1 MTATRLSLFLLG
13 FSGVVAAH
21 PPPEATSACA
31 NLQRGSSCVLKL
43 GHSTLG
49 GQCQAPALS
58 AQLVCVPENRL
69 AFNTTKNYQHQGNGS
84 ERRVM
89 ANHGE
94 FQSRSGYQRRRA
106 VRKHTTNQSQQPLQT
121 IAADSAPI
129 ASSRVSITL
138 EGDYRVLRANGVAA
152 HTTGAFPNRGNPH
165 RIREQNYVYRIPANP
180 ELSGKIT
187 PLGLHNFGLAV
198 NGVPFDPG
206 AAEWFLGDRN
216 GDWQYEALSGA
227 VPLGVDENHAHVQPS
242 GAYHYHGL
250 PTGLLS
256 ELDVSS
262 QAHSPIV
269 GWAADGFPIY
279 ALYGYQNRKDKT
291 SAVVEMTSSHQ
302 LRSGSRP
309 DQGSNPGGHY
319 DGTFLADY
327 EYIEGSGTLDEC
339 QGRIT
344 VTPDFPEGTYAYFL
358 TEAWAVIPRCYK
370 GTPSKDFV
378 VQRGR

>member
-1 MTATRLSLFLLG
+1 MKRITVTFLYLSLLG
-13 FSGVVAAH
+13 WALTAEAH
-21 PPPEATSACA
+21 PPPEATDVCR
-31 NLQRGSSCVLKL
+31 NLQLGSSCAVKL
-43 GHSTLG
+43 RRVTLVGH
-49 GQCQAPALS
+49 CQVPALES
-58 AQLVCVPENRL
+58 QLVCVPEQRL
-69 AFNTTKNYQHQGNGS
+69 TFTSTKNYQNNNNESKRVRGKKSEYQSAGGNL
-84 ERRVM
+84 
-89 ANHGE
+89 
-94 FQSRSGYQRRRA
+94 RRRGA
-106 VRKHTTNQSQQPLQT
+106 RKHTTNQSDGSLNT

-129 ASSRVSITL
+129 VSNRVSITV

-152 HTTGAFPNRGNPH
+152 HSTGAFPNRGNPH
-165 RIREQNYVYRIPANP
+165 TIKEQNYVFRIPADP
-180 ELSGKIT
+180 RMTGSII
-187 PLGLHNFGLAV
+187 PLGLHSFGLAV

-216 GDWQYEALSGA
+216 SSWQYEALSGA

-256 ELDVSS
+256 ELNVSRK
-262 QAHSPIV
+262 AHSPII

-279 ALYGYQNRKDKT
+279 ALYGYQNKDDKT

-302 LRSGSRP
+302 LRSGNRP
-309 DQGSNPGGHY
+309 DTGSNPGGRY

-327 EYIEGSGTLDEC
+327 EYVEGSGTLDEC
-339 QGRIT
+339 QGRVA

-370 GTPSKDFV
+370 GTPSNDFV
-378 VQRGR
+378 FRR